1 MSILVTLS
9 VNLAE
14 SVSLRELREFVDTAE
29 RHGADSDMDLRE
41 YDENGDLIGLAAVG
55 QLKPSGGGRSAGD
68 TLDEVGEDDSADEDD
83 LGEDGSDQDHVDEGD
98 EGGDDDGT
106 GARASV

>member
-14 SVSLRELREFVDTAE
+14 SVSLRELRQFVDTAE

-55 QLKPSGGGRSAGD
+55 QLEPSGGGRSAGD

-83 LGEDGSDQDHVDEGD
+83 LGEDGSDQDHVDEGRD
-98 EGGDDDGT
+98 DDDDDGT
-106 GARASV
+106 GARATD